1 MPAADVVAAI
11 GTKDAVVLNVARNML
26 ADVIRR
32 LSALDPQTPV
42 VEALLAAHAAVL
54 NDVLDGSGPITFE
67 QLRHMGKTIT
77 SSPDLQKK
85 VSAQRGKMLA
95 EVQRGLK
102 LWSAVLDNRVVSIPK
117 SMSRRPRACA
127 CG

>member
-1 MPAADVVAAI
+1 MAKCYVPTASHHAGRSAADVALALLAKQGFDATSTEQIAQAIWMPAADVVAAI

-77 SSPDLQKK
+77 SSPDLQK
-85 VSAQRGKMLA
+85 
-95 EVQRGLK
+95 
-102 LWSAVLDNRVVSIPK
+102 
-117 SMSRRPRACA
+117 
-127 CG
+127 